1 MKWWAMGLS
10 WKLYSV
16 LYSQQRPCQTLA
28 HYRHAGHVCWVIK
41 CPRRTIPIPSSE
53 LLTQYLCTCCKKKL
67 RLVILDALWPS
78 LVPGTSW
85 TFRNLRWKKK
95 KVNAVYPYSGIFSAV
110 KRNEF
115 LTHASAWM
123 NLEHM
128 MLSKISKTHKDKYS
142 KIPLTWGTWS
152 GHICGDRK

>member
-1 MKWWAMGLS
+1 M
-10 WKLYSV
+10 
-16 LYSQQRPCQTLA
+16 
-28 HYRHAGHVCWVIK
+28 IK
-41 CPRRTIPIPSSE
+41 YPRRTIPIPSSE
-53 LLTQYLCTCCKKKL
+53 LLAQCLCTYCRKEL
-67 RLVILDALWPS
+67 RVVILDALWPS

-85 TFRNLRWKKK
+85 TFRNLRLVKKK
-95 KVNAVYPYSGIFSAV
+95 KKNAVYPYSGIFSAL

-142 KIPLTWGTWS
+142 KIPLTWGT
-152 GHICGDRK
+152 